1 MNNLSKIL
9 SLENVQ
15 LDLEVSSKKRAFEQA
30 GLIFENNCGIAR
42 STVSDNLFARERLGS
57 TGLGH
62 GVAVPHGRVK
72 GMKSLKSPLAAF
84 VRLAEPIPFE
94 SPDGKPVNL
103 LFFLLIPDHVTQQH
117 LEILSEI
124 AEMFSDDAFRTAL
137 STDPDPASV
146 YQRIISWLGW
156 FAGFPGGERLISGD
170 VASAADQVGHLNTIH
185 PGRIQVFGH
194 QEINYYQRL
203 KSLTRAHVI
212 GELIAGGPPALI
224 IAQGLETP
232 PDILAICDEKNIP
245 LFSTPLPAA
254 QVIDFL
260 RVYLSKKLAQRIIMH
275 GVFMDVLGVGVLIT
289 GDSGLG
295 KSELGLELIS
305 RSHGLVADDAV
316 EFSRIAPNM
325 IEGRCPPLLQNLL
338 EVRGLGLL
346 DIKAIFGETAVRRKM
361 RLKLI
366 VHLVR
371 RGAADEEVER
381 LPFQFPT
388 EDVLGLPIRKVVI
401 PVAAGRNIAVLLEA
415 AVRNTILQLRGID
428 TLQEFMERQRQAM
441 SGD

>member
-1 MNNLSKIL
+1 MLQTPLTIQRLYDDNRD
-9 SLENVQ
+9 SLQ
-15 LDLEVSSKKRAFEQA
+15 
-30 GLIFENNCGIAR
+30 
-42 STVSDNLFARERLGS
+42 
-57 TGLGH
+57 
-62 GVAVPHGRVK
+62 
-72 GMKSLKSPLAAF
+72 
-84 VRLAEPIPFE
+84 
-94 SPDGKPVNL
+94 
-103 LFFLLIPDHVTQQH
+103 
-117 LEILSEI
+117 
-124 AEMFSDDAFRTAL
+124 
-137 STDPDPASV
+137 
-146 YQRIISWLGW
+146 LGW

-170 VASAADQVGHLNTIH
+170 AVSAADQVGHLNLIH

-194 QEINYYQRL
+194 QELNYYQRL
-203 KSLTRAHVI
+203 KTGSRSHMI
-212 GELIAGGPPALI
+212 GEMIAGGPPALI
-224 IAQGLETP
+224 IAQGLDTP
-232 PDILAICDEKNIP
+232 PDILAICDEQNIP

-260 RVYLSKKLAQRIIMH
+260 RVYLSKKLAQRVIMH

-366 VHLVR
+366 VHLVK
-371 RGAADEEVER
+371 RGALDEEVER
-381 LPFQFPT
+381 LPFHFPT
-388 EDVLGLPIRKVVI
+388 EDVLGLPIRSR
-401 PVAAGRNIAVLLEA
+401 PQHRGAAGSRGAQYHFA
-415 AVRNTILQLRGID
+415 AARYRYAAGVHGAATAGDERRLGAAGNKCCNKVTHCCGIIKVCASFSLPVSRAPANRLPS
-428 TLQEFMERQRQAM
+428 TSSKTQAITASTTCRLPCCPRWSTRSM
-441 SGD
+441 RSKASASPSRWMPAAPSR

>member
-1 MNNLSKIL
+1 MPLSTPLSIQQL
-9 SLENVQ
+9 YDDNRESLE
-15 LDLEVSSKKRAFEQA
+15 
-30 GLIFENNCGIAR
+30 
-42 STVSDNLFARERLGS
+42 
-57 TGLGH
+57 
-62 GVAVPHGRVK
+62 
-72 GMKSLKSPLAAF
+72 
-84 VRLAEPIPFE
+84 
-94 SPDGKPVNL
+94 
-103 LFFLLIPDHVTQQH
+103 
-117 LEILSEI
+117 
-124 AEMFSDDAFRTAL
+124 
-137 STDPDPASV
+137 
-146 YQRIISWLGW
+146 LGW
-156 FAGFPGGERLISGD
+156 FAGFSGSERLISGD
-170 VASAADQVGHLNTIH
+170 AASAADQVGHLNLIH

-194 QEINYYQRL
+194 QEIEYYQKLRTQSRGYHTHEL
-203 KSLTRAHVI
+203 MA
-212 GELIAGGPPALI
+212 GEPPALI

-232 PDILAICDEKNIP
+232 PDILAACDEKNIP

-254 QVIDFL
+254 QVIDYL
-260 RVYLSKKLAQRIIMH
+260 RVYLSKKLAQSTTMH

-289 GDSGLG
+289 GESGLG

-325 IEGRCPPLLQNLL
+325 IEGRCPALLQNLL

-346 DIKAIFGETAVRRKM
+346 DIKTIFGETAVRRKM

-371 RGAADEEVER
+371 RSSLEEHMDR
-381 LPFQFPT
+381 LPFDAQT
-388 EDVLGLPIRKVVI
+388 EDVLGLAVRKVVI

-428 TLQEFMERQRQAM
+428 TLQEFMERQRRAM